1 MENALVRVA
10 GPTPYDSPTHAF
22 DEAFSGP
29 DELRAHYRDAV
40 VALRACDLRELSRV
54 LDEDVADEGMDFPTA
69 GGDRR
74 RFPLDCV
81 PRIIE
86 RGEWQVLERGLAQR
100 AETLNAFMAD
110 ICGERRIVAAGV
122 LPARVL
128 ESAESAEPDMPAIAS
143 ATGVHAAVCGFDV
156 VRDADGELRV
166 LEDNLRTPSGLAYVE
181 TIRTILDERLPFAP
195 PADRAPLG
203 IAELLGEALRGAAPP
218 AAGGDPSV
226 VLLSDG
232 PLNSAWWEH
241 HRLARALGIPLVT
254 PRDLDLRNG
263 RITARDGGRRFEVDV
278 IYRRTSEERL
288 RDGARNPT
296 WLGALLLEP
305 LRRGRVA
312 CVNAFGT
319 GVADDKLVHAY
330 VEDMVRFYLGQ
341 EPLVRSV
348 ATFDPGEPAVR
359 AEVLDRIDELVVKP
373 RNGSGGEGVLIGP
386 HSSRENRARATRRI
400 AARPHAFV
408 AQETIMISTHP
419 TAVGAT
425 LEPRHVD
432 LRPFAFCTPSGVRVM
447 CGGLTRV
454 ALDRG
459 ALIVNSSMNGGGKD
473 TWVLG

>member
-1 MENALVRVA
+1 MEHALVRVA
-10 GPTPYDSPTHAF
+10 GPTPYESPTHAF

-40 VALRACDLRELSRV
+40 AALRACDLRELSRV
-54 LDEDVADEGMDFPTA
+54 LDEDVADEGMDFRTA

-122 LPARVL
+122 LTARVL

-143 ATGVHAAVCGFDV
+143 ATGVHAAVCGFDI

-166 LEDNLRTPSGLAYVE
+166 LEDNLRTPSGLASSTSKRRPPSRAV
-181 TIRTILDERLPFAP
+181 IR
-195 PADRAPLG
+195 PL
-203 IAELLGEALRGAAPP
+203 R
-218 AAGGDPSV
+218 
-226 VLLSDG
+226 
-232 PLNSAWWEH
+232 
-241 HRLARALGIPLVT
+241 
-254 PRDLDLRNG
+254 
-263 RITARDGGRRFEVDV
+263 V
-278 IYRRTSEERL
+278 IYCRTGEERL

-386 HSSRENRARATRRI
+386 HSSRENRARATQRI
-400 AARPHAFV
+400 AARR
-408 AQETIMISTHP
+408 TRSW
-419 TAVGAT
+419 
-425 LEPRHVD
+425 PR
-432 LRPFAFCTPSGVRVM
+432 RRS
-447 CGGLTRV
+447 
-454 ALDRG
+454 
-459 ALIVNSSMNGGGKD
+459 
-473 TWVLG
+473 